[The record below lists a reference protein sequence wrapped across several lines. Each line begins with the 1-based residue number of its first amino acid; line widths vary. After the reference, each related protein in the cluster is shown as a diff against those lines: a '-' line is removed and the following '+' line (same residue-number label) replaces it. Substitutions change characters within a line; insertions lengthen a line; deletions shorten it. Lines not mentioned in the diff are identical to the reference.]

1 MLKSPLKILQQYWK
15 HNSFK
20 PLQEEIIGSVLE
32 GEDTFALL
40 PTGGGKSICFQVPA
54 LIKEGICI
62 VISPLIALMQDQVLH
77 LQQKNIKAIALP
89 SGIKYSELDTLLD
102 NCIYGNYKFLYLSP
116 ERLQQDIVQER
127 LKQMNINL
135 IAVDEAHCIS
145 QWGNDFRPSYKK
157 IEVLRKI
164 HPAVPVIALTAS
176 ATKEVVDDIVTELD
190 LFQPKIFKQS
200 FFRPN
205 LGYRVENVIDKKYK
219 LTQILDQY
227 PGTSIVY
234 VRNRRSAVELSEF
247 LNASGYSAIYYHGGV
262 DAQEKTK
269 RFNQWLKE
277 EIRVMVAT
285 NAFGMGIDKPNV
297 RTVVHYTIPESIESY
312 FQEAG
317 RAGRDG
323 KPSFA
328 YLLKNTNDN
337 QRLHNQFIKV
347 LPGID
352 EVKLVYR
359 KLCNYFQ
366 ISYGEGEQT
375 VHNFEFN
382 TFCKTYELNTLIT
395 YNTLQFLDRCGVI
408 RFMQRYTKKSSVYI
422 LTTGNHLLEFLENN
436 KEYELITKAIL
447 RTYGGIFDEKVTI
460 NLPLIAS
467 KVGRPETEVVTVLHK
482 LHEAELLEFIYKI
495 SDAEIIFLLPREDD
509 HTINSIKHHLIK
521 QNTSKI
527 KKVEAI
533 LRFTENNT
541 KCKSRQLLQYFGE
554 KETTDCGICSFCIT
568 KKNNTTPIDLHK
580 IQDDIIRLLE
590 RKNLSSRDLLAQ
602 LAYPEKLALQ
612 VLREMNEHQIIR
624 INHDNHYQLAQ
635 K

>member
-15 HNSFK
+15 YNSFK
-20 PLQEEIIGSVLE
+20 PLQEEIIASVLE

-54 LIKEGICI
+54 LIMEGICI

-176 ATKEVVDDIVTELD
+176 ATKEVVDDIVAELD
-190 LFQPKIFKQS
+190 LFQPKILKQS

-219 LTQILDQY
+219 LTQVLDKY

-234 VRNRRSAVELSEF
+234 VRNRKSAVELSDF
-247 LNASGYSAIYYHGGV
+247 LNTSGYLATYYHGGV

-297 RTVVHYTIPESIESY
+297 RTVIHYTIPESIESY

-347 LPGID
+347 LPDID

-408 RFMQRYTKKSSVYI
+408 RFMQRYTKKSSVHI

-436 KEYELITKAIL
+436 KEYQLITKAIL

-467 KVGRPETEVVTVLHK
+467 KVGKPESEVVTVLHK
-482 LHEAELLEFIYKI
+482 LHEAELVEFIYKI

-521 QNTSKI
+521 QNTSKV

-541 KCKSRQLLQYFGE
+541 KCKSRQLLHYFGE

-568 KKNNTTPIDLHK
+568 KKNNTTPIDLNK
-580 IQDDIIRLLE
+580 IQKDIIRLLE

-602 LAYPEKLALQ
+602 LAYPEKLTLR

>member
-15 HNSFK
+15 HDSFK
-20 PLQEEIIGSVLE
+20 PLQEEIIASVLE

-54 LIKEGICI
+54 LIMEGICI

-164 HPAVPVIALTAS
+164 HPSVPVIALTAS
-176 ATKEVVDDIVTELD
+176 ATKEVVDDIVLELD

-205 LGYRVENVIDKKYK
+205 LGYRVENVVDKNHK
-219 LTQILDQY
+219 LTQILDKY

-234 VRNRRSAVELSEF
+234 VRNRKSAVELSDF
-247 LNASGYSAIYYHGGV
+247 LNASGYLATYYHGGV

-297 RTVVHYTIPESIESY
+297 RTVIHYTTPESIESY

-323 KPSFA
+323 KQSFA

-347 LPGID
+347 LPDVD

-359 KLCNYFQ
+359 RLCNYFQ

-382 TFCKTYELNTLIT
+382 TFCKTYELNTLIA

-408 RFMQRYTKKSSVYI
+408 RFTQRFTKKSSVYI

-436 KEYELITKAIL
+436 IEYQLITKAIL

-467 KVGRPETEVVTVLHK
+467 KVGKPEAEIVNVLNK
-482 LHEAELLEFIYKI
+482 LQEAELLEFIYKI

-509 HTINSIKHHLIK
+509 HTINRIKHHLIK
-521 QNTSKI
+521 QNTSKT

-533 LRFTENNT
+533 LRFTGNNT
-541 KCKSRQLLQYFGE
+541 ECKSRQLLHYFGE
-554 KETTDCGICSFCIT
+554 KDTTDCGICSFCIT
-568 KKNNTTPIDLHK
+568 KKSNSTSADLYK
-580 IQDDIIRLLE
+580 IQEDIIRLLE
-590 RKNLSSRDLLAQ
+590 RKNLSSRDLLTQ
-602 LAYPEKLALQ
+602 LAYPEKLALR

-624 INHDNHYQLAQ
+624 INHDNHYQLVQ

>member
-20 PLQEEIIGSVLE
+20 PLQEEVIASVLE

-54 LIKEGICI
+54 LIMEGICI

-89 SGIKYSELDTLLD
+89 SGIRYSELDTLLD

-176 ATKEVVDDIVTELD
+176 ATKEVVDDIVIELD
-190 LFQPKIFKQS
+190 LFQPKILKQS

-219 LTQILDQY
+219 LTQILDKY

-234 VRNRRSAVELSEF
+234 VRNRKSAVELSDF
-247 LNASGYSAIYYHGGV
+247 LNASGYLATYYHGGV

-277 EIRVMVAT
+277 KIRVMVAT

-297 RTVVHYTIPESIESY
+297 RTVIHYTIPESIESY

-323 KPSFA
+323 EPSCA

-347 LPGID
+347 LPDID

-382 TFCKTYELNTLIT
+382 IFCKTYELNTLIT

-408 RFMQRYTKKSSVYI
+408 RFMQRYTKKSSVHI

-436 KEYELITKAIL
+436 KEYQLITKAIL

-467 KVGRPETEVVTVLHK
+467 KVGKPETEVVTVLHK
-482 LHEAELLEFIYKI
+482 LHEAELVEFIYKI

-541 KCKSRQLLQYFGE
+541 KCKSRQLLHYFGE

-568 KKNNTTPIDLHK
+568 KKNNTTPIDLNK
-580 IQDDIIRLLE
+580 IQGDIIRLLE

-624 INHDNHYQLAQ
+624 INHDNHYQLVQ

>member
-1 MLKSPLKILQQYWK
+1 MLKSPLKILQHYWK
-15 HNSFK
+15 YNSFK
-20 PLQEEIIGSVLE
+20 PLQEEIIAAVLE